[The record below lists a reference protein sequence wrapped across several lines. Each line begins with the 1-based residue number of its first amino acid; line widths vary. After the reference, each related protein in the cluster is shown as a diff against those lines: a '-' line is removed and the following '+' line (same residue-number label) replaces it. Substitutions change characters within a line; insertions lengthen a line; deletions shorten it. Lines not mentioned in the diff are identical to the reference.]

1 MITVGLL
8 MEKLNMLPEDWP
20 VNLEAKDV
28 DRRELHG
35 GKLESITIEF
45 NPKGGQVTLST
56 EG

>member
-20 VNLEAKDV
+20 VNLEVMDT

-45 NPKGGQVTLST
+45 KPRGGQVTLST
-56 EG
+56 ES